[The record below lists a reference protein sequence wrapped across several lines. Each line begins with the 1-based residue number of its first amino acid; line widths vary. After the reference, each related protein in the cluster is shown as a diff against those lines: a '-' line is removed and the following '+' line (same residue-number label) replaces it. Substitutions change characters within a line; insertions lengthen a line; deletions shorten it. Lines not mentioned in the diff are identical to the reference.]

1 MKRDREAMK
10 RIIDVCGA
18 VAGLLVAWPFMVIIG
33 ALVCLESPGGVFYR
47 GVRTGKGGKPFRI
60 WKFRTMV
67 VDAEKLGG
75 GSTAKDDPRVTRLGA
90 ILRKHKLDELPQF
103 INVLTGEMSLVGPRP
118 ELPKYTDL
126 YEGPEKLILSVKPGI
141 TDYASIEYCQLS
153 EVLGRECADRVYE
166 REVRPVKNALRIRY
180 VQERSLRTDC
190 RILLLTVRR
199 LVSF

>member
-1 MKRDREAMK
+1 MK

-18 VAGLLVAWPFMVIIG
+18 FAGLLVAWPLMVIIG
-33 ALVCLESPGGVFYR
+33 VLLWLESPGGVFYR
-47 GVRTGKGGKPFRI
+47 GIRTGIGGKPFRI

-126 YEGPEKLILSVKPGI
+126 YEGAEKLILSVKPGI
-141 TDYASIEYCQLS
+141 TDYASIEFYQLS
-153 EVLGRECADRVYE
+153 EVLGRDSADRVYE
-166 REVRPVKNALRIRY
+166 HEVLSAKNALRIRY
-180 VQERSLRTDC
+180 VQEQSLRTDC
-190 RILLLTVRR
+190 RVLLLTLRR
-199 LVSF
+199 LISF